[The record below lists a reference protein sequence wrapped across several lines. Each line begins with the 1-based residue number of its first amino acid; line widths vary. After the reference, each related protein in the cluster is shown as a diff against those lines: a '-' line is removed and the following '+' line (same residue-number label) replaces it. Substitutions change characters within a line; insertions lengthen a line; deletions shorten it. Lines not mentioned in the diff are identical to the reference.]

1 MTGEVEVGMWPAGAL
16 ADGALLG
23 YGRPEVVSEVRGTRA
38 AQVQVLPD
46 LEHGWAGLAEGA
58 ITGFELGDV
67 VQARPHIWSPID
79 PIGML
84 HDRNDR
90 GREVECQLELLDRT
104 GWKPLIYPGFQ
115 RGASV

>member
-16 ADGALLG
+16 ADWALLG
-23 YGRPEVVSEVRGTRA
+23 HGGPEVIREVWGTRP
-38 AQVQVLPD
+38 AQVQVFPD
-46 LEHGWAGLAEGA
+46 LEHGWAGLAKGA

-84 HDRNDR
+84 HDRDDR
-90 GREVECQLELLDRT
+90 GREVERQLELLDRT
-104 GWKPLIYPGFQ
+104 VWKPLVYLRFQ